1 MNNLCTFIAAHGW
14 KFPRKIWGTLPGI
27 WAGLPQERKE
37 YNNDNNNNNLTA
49 FVYAINLV
57 IKQFRGAKLHNCLIQ
72 QVCQVYRSN
81 KNLSLYFFNI
91 YLSIYLSICLSAYL
105 PIYLSTYLPIYLS
118 TYLPIYLSTYLH
130 IYLSACLSTYLY
142 LPIYIYPPI
151 PIYLS
156 IYLSISIYLPIYL
169 CIQILSLCF
178 LISFY
183 QSIQLHFI

>member
-91 YLSIYLSICLSAYL
+91 YLSAYL

-118 TYLPIYLSTYLH
+118 TYLPIYLSTYLP
-130 IYLSACLSTYLY
+130 IYLSTY
-142 LPIYIYPPI
+142 LPIYISIYQPVYLPI
-151 PIYLS
+151 YTYLSISTHLYLSIYLSTYLYLS
-156 IYLSISIYLPIYL
+156 IYLSIYAFKFYLYA
-169 CIQILSLCF
+169 F
-178 LISFY
+178 
-183 QSIQLHFI
+183 